1 MKEKNKLVNR
11 KKLGSPVKKE
21 YAEKLKQL
29 SAATMIAQ
37 SNFQI
42 GHLNFYL
49 KNMKINRQLYTYIML
64 Y

>member
-1 MKEKNKLVNR
+1 MKNKPKLVNR

-37 SNFQI
+37 SKLLDRALELLFKEYEN
-42 GHLNFYL
+42 
-49 KNMKINRQLYTYIML
+49 K
-64 Y
+64 